1 VGGLLILESLFGPG
15 ASILISKLTLH
26 GVDTVGGTLTVNW
39 FRDFAQGGFVSG
51 WIVLILSEVFRQGAE
66 MKQDQSLTI

>member
-1 VGGLLILESLFGPG
+1 MEIAG
-15 ASILISKLTLH
+15 AA
-26 GVDTVGGTLTVNW
+26 LTVNW
-39 FRDFAQGGFVSG
+39 FREFGQGGFISG